1 MVSEGGDCACVSV
14 PVRLCALCVR
24 LCACV
29 YVCGCV
35 IGMLVSRSVCMCVR
49 VLCACAEATE
59 EGPSQ
64 PLVF

>member
-1 MVSEGGDCACVSV
+1 MVSESGDCACVSV
-14 PVRLCALCVR
+14 CLCTLCVQ

-29 YVCGCV
+29 CVCGCV
-35 IGMLVSRSVCMCVR
+35 IGVLVSRSVCMCAR
-49 VLCACAEATE
+49 VLCVCAEATE